1 MDEKL
6 ERFKAGAAQVGPAKR
21 GRKFPQELK
30 TLGATYAAERRGSGC
45 TWQTI
50 ASDLGVGVLTVRR
63 WCEERPQDSARF
75 ERVAVVDDHRRET
88 YSASIGGL
96 RIEGLSFESIVAL
109 ARALS

>member
-30 TLGATYAAERRGSGC
+30 ALGATYAAERRGSGC

-50 ASDLGVGVLTVRR
+50 ASELGVGVLTIRR
-63 WCEERPQDSARF
+63 WCEERPQENATF
-75 ERVAVVDDHRRET
+75 ERVAIVEDRQRET

-109 ARALS
+109 AKALS